1 MFSSLLII
9 QKLNW
14 DLSPITSNNWLSTYI
29 QLAHDLAQPDAMEG
43 KEEDDHGFVFP
54 RYSPLTFVQVR
65 VAGGDDYWTS
75 TVDSYEFKHCFLL
88 QAFQI
93 NICILLHSLGF

>member
-1 MFSSLLII
+1 MFSLHHNL

-43 KEEDDHGFVFP
+43 KEDDDHGFVFP
-54 RYSPLTFVQVR
+54 RYSPLTFVQVG
-65 VAGGDDYWTS
+65 VAGGS
-75 TVDSYEFKHCFLL
+75 VEHVLFIHV
-88 QAFQI
+88 
-93 NICILLHSLGF
+93 H